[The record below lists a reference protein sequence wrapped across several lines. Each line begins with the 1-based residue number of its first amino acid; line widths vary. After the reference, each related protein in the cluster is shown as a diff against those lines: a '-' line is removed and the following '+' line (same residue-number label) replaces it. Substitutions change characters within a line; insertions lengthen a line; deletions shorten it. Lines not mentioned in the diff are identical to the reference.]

1 MKQIAKGTLL
11 TILTFCFLSV
21 AHSQKIAHLDFDSLI
36 SMMPETKKATEAAQ
50 EYLKGLEMEL
60 MKMQNEFQ
68 SKYQDYQEKGNQ
80 MTELIKK
87 SKEAE
92 LQQLQTRIQEFQG
105 QAETDYKR
113 KNAEL
118 TEPIIKKAK
127 KAIDMV
133 AKEGGYKYVLDTS
146 KERTSV
152 LYNESSDD
160 ILMAVKRKLDTIGH

>member
-1 MKQIAKGTLL
+1 MKQMVKRTLL
-11 TILTFCFLSV
+11 IILTFCFLSF
-21 AHSQKIAHLDFDSLI
+21 AYSQKIAHLDFDSLI

-50 EYLKGLEMEL
+50 EYLKGLEKEL

-68 SKYQDYQEKGNQ
+68 SKYQDYKEKSNQ
-80 MTELIKK
+80 MTELIRVN
-87 SKEAE
+87 KEAE
-92 LQQLQTRIQEFQG
+92 LQQLQTRIQEFQSS
-105 QAETDYKR
+105 AEMDYKR

-118 TEPIIKKAK
+118 TAPIIKRAK

-152 LYNESSDD
+152 LYSESSDD
-160 ILMAVKRKLDTIGH
+160 ILMAVKRKLGTIGH

>member
-1 MKQIAKGTLL
+1 MAKRTFLI
-11 TILTFCFLSV
+11 ILTFCLLSV

-50 EYLKGLEMEL
+50 EYLKGLEKEL

-68 SKYQDYQEKGNQ
+68 TKYQDYKEKSNQ
-80 MTELIKK
+80 MTELIRVN
-87 SKEAE
+87 KEAE
-92 LQQLQTRIQEFQG
+92 LQQLQTGIQEFQSN
-105 QAETDYKR
+105 AEMDYKR

-118 TEPIIKKAK
+118 TAPIIKRAK

-152 LYNESSDD
+152 LYSESSDD
-160 ILMAVKRKLDTIGH
+160 ILMAVKRKLNTIGH